1 MRLYLPTVFTVY
13 ALLSAPSLNLFA
25 QETSSFGPEVSAED
39 YSQHVIS
46 LSALNT
52 NTERNNYITK
62 QFNRLGLNGQNL
74 TCQSSEQGFYATLKN
89 STNTGTTTQ
98 YIAHLEDVYQT
109 ASVLEIAE
117 RFMTQKPR
125 PSHDIRFSIFT
136 STQDNFVSCAKFD
149 TSDLTIE
156 PTGIE
161 KLESNSLVCALN
173 ALYLEGK

>member
-1 MRLYLPTVFTVY
+1 MRLYLPTVFTVC
-13 ALLSAPSLNLFA
+13 ALLSALSLNLFA

-74 TCQSSEQGFYATLKN
+74 ACQSSEQGIYATLKN

-98 YIAHLEDVYQT
+98 YIAHLEDIYQT

-125 PSHDIRFSIFT
+125 PSHDIRFNFFT

-156 PTGIE
+156 PTGME
-161 KLESNSLVCALN
+161 KLDSSSLVRYLN
-173 ALYLEGK
+173 VLYVEGK